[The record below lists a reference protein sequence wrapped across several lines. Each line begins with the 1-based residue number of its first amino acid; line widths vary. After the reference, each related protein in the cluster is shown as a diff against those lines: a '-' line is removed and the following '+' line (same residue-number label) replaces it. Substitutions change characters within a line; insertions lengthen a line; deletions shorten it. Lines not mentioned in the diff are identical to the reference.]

1 VWSRRCGSRYLMSWS
16 ESTQGMHYC
25 DLYADDS
32 DLMPCERCHDC
43 GARKQA
49 QNDKYCTACR

>member
-1 VWSRRCGSRYLMSWS
+1 MSWS
-16 ESTQGMHYC
+16 DSTQGMHYC
-25 DLYADDS
+25 DLYDDDS

-49 QNDKYCTACR
+49 QNDKYCAACE